1 MRASVRLATRADIPV
16 IVAMGERF
24 YPRSQHAA
32 LIDYCPDSAALMAA
46 HVIDNG
52 FLLIAEVPASEV
64 VAVGMLGFIVAPFA
78 LNLRFKTATE
88 VMWWVDDDARS
99 TGAGLLL
106 MRHAR
111 AEAKERGACIQTMST
126 LSSTPGQVGDLL
138 VRSGFRHIES
148 TYMAEV

>member
-1 MRASVRLATRADIPV
+1 MRATIRLATRADIPT

-32 LIDYCPDSAALMAA
+32 VIDYCPDSAALMAA
-46 HVIDNG
+46 HVIDHG
-52 FLLIAEVPASEV
+52 FLLIAEAGD

-78 LNLRFKTATE
+78 LNLKHKTATE

-106 MRHAR
+106 MRRAKAEAR
-111 AEAKERGACIQTMST
+111 AHGACIQTMST
-126 LSSTPGQVGDLL
+126 LSSTPGQVGELL

-148 TYMAEV
+148 TYLMEV

>member
-24 YPRSQHAA
+24 YPRSQHAV

-52 FLLIAEVPASEV
+52 FLLIAEAGGE
-64 VAVGMLGFIVAPFA
+64 AVGMLGFIVAPFA
-78 LNLRFKTATE
+78 LNLKFKTATE

-106 MRHAR
+106 MRR
-111 AEAKERGACIQTMST
+111 AKSEASERGACIQTMST